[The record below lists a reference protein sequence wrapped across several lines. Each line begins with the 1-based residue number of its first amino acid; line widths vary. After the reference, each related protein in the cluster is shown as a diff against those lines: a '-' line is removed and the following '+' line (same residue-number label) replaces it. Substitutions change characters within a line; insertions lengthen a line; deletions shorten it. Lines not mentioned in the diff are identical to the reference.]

1 MAIDRR
7 RIANVCILDGRLPTP
22 ASTVHRLEELIH
34 RQITRLHVWLERVSQ
49 YDEGSP
55 LEAVFADFENLHLPK
70 GSLGIGIGLVGL
82 WVACY
87 QELERPDL
95 HVIAICSPGAIGAVK
110 LTAKS
115 ERRVALYCS
124 EDKSLM
130 NKVADWPRSSEA
142 HDVPFLRFGCDR
154 HPYSL
159 ADLIVAYLHDC
170 DLAWEIKYIF
180 DEPPITVPSDSRYQ
194 AFVSD
199 CVARKR

>member
-1 MAIDRR
+1 MT
-7 RIANVCILDGRLPTP
+7 L
-22 ASTVHRLEELIH
+22 
-34 RQITRLHVWLERVSQ
+34 
-49 YDEGSP
+49 SP
-55 LEAVFADFENLHLPK
+55 
-70 GSLGIGIGLVGL
+70 GL
-82 WVACY
+82 WYHKVHQSLTKHASVLLTPDIYRRY